1 MRSEKIRTYN
11 FNQDRVTDHRLNIS
25 FYNLSRFLTDGKQLG
40 SMIDKLRVIATRD
53 KLLEVL
59 SSTQSQ

>member
-11 FNQDRVTDHRLNIS
+11 FNQDRVTDHRLSIN
-25 FYNLSRFLTDGKQLG
+25 FYNLSRFLTDGKQLDC
-40 SMIDKLRVIATRD
+40 MIDELQVMGNRD

-59 SSTQSQ
+59 SSAQSQ

>member
-11 FNQDRVTDHRLNIS
+11 FNQDRITDHRLNIS
-25 FYNLSRFLTDGKQLG
+25 FYNLCKFLTDGKQLG
-40 SMIDKLRVIATRD
+40 SLIDKLQVMRNRD
-53 KLLEVL
+53 KLLQVL